1 MPSPAWR
8 VSKRRWL
15 LPKYAPP
22 PTQRRHWLGLCGA
35 NRARVARCFPG
46 KSAGSGGQ
54 GERRQGG
61 ARHRTAGS
69 LTRGPQGEGSL
80 PCGVVGDEKR
90 APSRCLTHPS
100 TASAIAA
107 FVDVDACHQ
116 AAAVFDIDSAARAA
130 DRRTQEADQRVQA
143 AVALQE
149 AAQREAAAAKAEVER
164 VKETLSREQAE
175 AIKHEK
181 VRRPCE
187 QL

>member
-1 MPSPAWR
+1 MK
-8 VSKRRWL
+8 V
-15 LPKYAPP
+15 
-22 PTQRRHWLGLCGA
+22 
-35 NRARVARCFPG
+35 
-46 KSAGSGGQ
+46 
-54 GERRQGG
+54 
-61 ARHRTAGS
+61 
-69 LTRGPQGEGSL
+69 
-80 PCGVVGDEKR
+80 
-90 APSRCLTHPS
+90 RCLVGWSVMKGVLPRGLTHTT
-100 TASAIAA
+100 TAPAIAV